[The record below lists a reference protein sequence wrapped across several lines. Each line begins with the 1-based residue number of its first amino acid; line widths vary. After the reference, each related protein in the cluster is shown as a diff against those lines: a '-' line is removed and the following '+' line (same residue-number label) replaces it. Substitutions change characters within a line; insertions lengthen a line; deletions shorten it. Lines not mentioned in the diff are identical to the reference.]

1 MSEKKMVRRSIAV
14 TLGIICVILVVSL
27 VGAFAHYMA
36 MINDK
41 NETISSLNSQVTDLQ
56 NQITSINSTI
66 SSLSSQVAELENQV
80 ISQISQLKQYLN
92 ATFTTG
98 KTGKAIQIQ
107 SIALSGTT
115 FHAYVQNV
123 GDSQI
128 SLVPESCLY
137 INGTMYTTVPT
148 KTVLNQGET
157 SDIVLASSSV
167 HAGDLVTVKVASA
180 DGTFSQVTQQL
191 P

>member
-1 MSEKKMVRRSIAV
+1 MKLRRLRKNVKAISPIISVLLMIAV
-14 TLGIICVILVVSL
+14 AVVAALVTYAWVM
-27 VGAFAHYMA
+27 GY
-36 MINDK
+36 IG
-41 NETISSLNSQVTDLQ
+41 
-56 NQITSINSTI
+56 
-66 SSLSSQVAELENQV
+66 
-80 ISQISQLKQYLN
+80 
-92 ATFTTG
+92 FTTN

-128 SLVPESCLY
+128 SLVPASCLY

-167 HAGDLVTVKVASA
+167 LPGDLVTVKVASA
-180 DGTFSQVTQQL
+180 DGTFSQVTQTL
-191 P
+191 PP